1 MLKKIGVKNFKA
13 FKEKTIIE
21 LETLNIISGVNSSG
35 KSSMY
40 QSLFL
45 ILQSLEAEI
54 NYGDSKINFL
64 RNGKYFDYGPALNIQ
79 HDLNNAEIEFYFEW
93 EDNKRLTNIYSLMEI
108 KTKTKRSE
116 EETKKIFILKESK
129 YEEDDKYYHV
139 KRNENE
145 KWDVEAEN
153 ILMFQAP
160 MIDKIIQECL
170 LEGVNLKEL
179 GLKTK
184 YNELVKFENVDIKT
198 KNHMLDNF
206 IIKDNDILACL
217 NEEVQKIFRLDF
229 FKEKITEELR
239 DFGEENL
246 ILIASI
252 NRHVFDDLVEYIPPF
267 RGLPKRIYLEET
279 PLDGYELNI
288 YKNVYYDYDFNQ
300 KKIKRAS
307 LEEALKYWLVD
318 KLKIV
323 DEIFIKEDYDLEIKQ
338 IIVKNNEKQLP
349 LPCVGFGVSQIVP
362 VIYKVLSSEKDIII
376 IDEPE
381 IHLHPKIQSELAE
394 FFYKISK
401 TKKKLII
408 ETHSEYILQKII
420 YLKLKY
426 KLENDLKMYWI
437 EKENNNSKLKEIE
450 YDDLGYVLNAPED
463 FLSER
468 DKLLKELSKLR
479 LELI

>member
-1 MLKKIGVKNFKA
+1 MLKKIGIKNFKA

-21 LETLNIISGVNSSG
+21 LDTLNIISGINSSG
-35 KSSMY
+35 KSSIY

-54 NYGDSKINFL
+54 NYENSKVNFL
-64 RNGKYFDYGPALNIQ
+64 KNGKYFDYGPALNIQ
-79 HDLNNAEIEFYFEW
+79 HDLNNPDIEFYFEW
-93 EDNKRLTNIYSLMEI
+93 EDNKKLTNIYSLIEI
-108 KTKTKRSE
+108 KTKTKKSE
-116 EETKKIFILKESK
+116 EMKKLFVLKESK
-129 YEEDDKYYHV
+129 YEEDGKYYII
-139 KRNENE
+139 KRNENK
-145 KWDVEAEN
+145 KWDIEANN

-160 MIDKIIQECL
+160 VMNRVIQECL
-170 LEGVNLKEL
+170 LENTDSKEL
-179 GLKTK
+179 NGNAE
-184 YNELVKFENVDIKT
+184 YNELVKFKNVEIKT
-198 KNHMLDNF
+198 KNHMLDSF
-206 IIKDNDILACL
+206 IIKDNDILVCL
-217 NEEVQKIFRLDF
+217 NEETKKIFRLDF
-229 FKEKITEELR
+229 FKEKIISELKEYG
-239 DFGEENL
+239 DENL
-246 ILIASI
+246 VLITSI
-252 NRHVFDDLVEYIPPF
+252 NTHIFEDLIDYIPPF

-288 YKNVYYDYDFNQ
+288 DKTVLYDFDFNQ

-338 IIVKNNEKQLP
+338 IIVKNNDKQLP

-426 KLENDLKMYWI
+426 KLENDLKMYWV
-437 EKENNNSKLKEIE
+437 EKENNGSRLKGIE

>member
-1 MLKKIGVKNFKA
+1 MKK
-13 FKEKTIIE
+13 
-21 LETLNIISGVNSSG
+21 
-35 KSSMY
+35 
-40 QSLFL
+40 LFV
-45 ILQSLEAEI
+45 
-54 NYGDSKINFL
+54 
-64 RNGKYFDYGPALNIQ
+64 
-79 HDLNNAEIEFYFEW
+79 
-93 EDNKRLTNIYSLMEI
+93 
-108 KTKTKRSE
+108 
-116 EETKKIFILKESK
+116 LKESK
-129 YEEDDKYYHV
+129 YEEDGKYYII
-139 KRNENE
+139 KRNENK
-145 KWDVEAEN
+145 KWDIEANN

-160 MIDKIIQECL
+160 VMNRVIQECL
-170 LEGVNLKEL
+170 LENTDSKEL
-179 GLKTK
+179 NGNAE
-184 YNELVKFENVDIKT
+184 YNELVKFKNVEIKT
-198 KNHMLDNF
+198 KNHMLDSF
-206 IIKDNDILACL
+206 IIKDNDILVCL
-217 NEEVQKIFRLDF
+217 NEETKKIFRLDF
-229 FKEKITEELR
+229 FKEKIISELKEYG
-239 DFGEENL
+239 DENL
-246 ILIASI
+246 VLITSI
-252 NRHVFDDLVEYIPPF
+252 NTHIFEDLIDYIPPF

-288 YKNVYYDYDFNQ
+288 DKTVLYDFDFNQ

-338 IIVKNNEKQLP
+338 IIVKNNDKQLP

-426 KLENDLKMYWI
+426 KLENDLKMYWV
-437 EKENNNSKLKEIE
+437 EKENNGSRLKGIE